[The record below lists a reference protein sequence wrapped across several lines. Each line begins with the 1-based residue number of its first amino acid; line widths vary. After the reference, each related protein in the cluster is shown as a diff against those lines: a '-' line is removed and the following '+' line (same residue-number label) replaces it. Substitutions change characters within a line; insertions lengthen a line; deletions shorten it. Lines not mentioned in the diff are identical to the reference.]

1 MRREQNVRLEPDA
14 ADTTASP
21 EPQVAR
27 GLDTRRVS
35 APALRRFG
43 DLYLQELVITVVA
56 LAMILFFTVDSP
68 DFFTSSNAAALA
80 SFIAPIA
87 FFALAEVTILILGEI
102 ALSVGQVYVPSPFIV
117 QQLNNHGIAVPLCIV
132 MSLAIS
138 ALTGWLN
145 GLITVKLQL
154 PSFITTRGMTLALE

>member
-87 FFALAEVTILILGEI
+87 FFALAEVPILILGEI
-102 ALSVGQVYVPSPFIV
+102 DLSSAFGVR
-117 QQLNNHGIAVPLCIV
+117 LNWPACSERSTITRLVIGGRGCHSHTKAKSAVSRCGD
-132 MSLAIS
+132 A
-138 ALTGWLN
+138 
-145 GLITVKLQL
+145 
-154 PSFITTRGMTLALE
+154 